1 MKNNQGSVMVLT
13 ILVMMV
19 VTVLGTIVI
28 NMTMVS
34 YKMKKTNT
42 RAEQNLYLSEAGLD
56 EVFAAVKL
64 TTDEGIRSGN
74 LKVEEFYSTF
84 DIDVEKNKEDS
95 LFIGEDGN
103 IDEVYMKEHINKIF
117 TDEYKRYVKLNI
129 FPNLDSSNLVLTDN
143 CSITLD
149 PIDSWGFNF
158 DTDGIEELK
167 VISETRNNGVKRS
180 TRATIC
186 ISTPD
191 FFNPI
196 REDRVVE
203 MVNYIPLFD
212 QAIATDESVY
222 FKGKVYI
229 KGNVFAFSDLYGV
242 QVGEPGSDID
252 VEGNIYT
259 NGQISLIE
267 SDIRFTATDIYI
279 NDIDIS
285 DNSSY
290 LTAESI
296 VSKEEIM
303 DLENISY
310 TSLINDIGTAEN
322 HINNMGALD
331 FITDK
336 ILKIGN
342 EDNLENFGSQY
353 DSTNNGTTENEEFIF
368 ATTNSNDKNIYLLGK
383 GTEDFSEY
391 NSRDLVLNVNDK
403 DSYKGIIVS
412 KGNTYI
418 MGSLNFEGIIIS
430 YESIYF
436 DDIGYKVIKNSKR
449 VIYEMIDDDKIKT
462 EFNMDNAQP
471 KGSIVS
477 IDYSLTSPSGIT
489 SERLVE
495 MKDWSIIK

>member
-19 VTVLGTIVI
+19 VTILGAIVV

-34 YKMKKTNT
+34 YKMKITNT
-42 RAEQNLYLSEAGLD
+42 TAEQNLYLSESGLD

-64 TTDEGIRSGN
+64 TTDEGIKSGN
-74 LKVEEFYSTF
+74 HKVEEFYNTF
-84 DIDVEKNKEDS
+84 DIEVEKSKEDS
-95 LFIGEDGN
+95 LFIDDDGN
-103 IDEVYMKEHINKIF
+103 IDELYMRDHVNKIF
-117 TDEYKRYVKLNI
+117 TDEYKNYVKVNI
-129 FPNLDSSNLVLTDN
+129 FDNLDSSNLVLTDN

-149 PIDSWGFNF
+149 PINSGGFNF
-158 DTDGIEELK
+158 DTNGDEELK
-167 VISETRNNGVKRS
+167 VISETRNKGVKRA

-212 QAIATDESVY
+212 QAIAADKDVY
-222 FKGKVYI
+222 LKGKVYI
-229 KGNVFAFSDLYGV
+229 KGNVFAYSDLYGIL
-242 QVGEPGSDID
+242 VGGEGSDID
-252 VEGNIYT
+252 IEGDIYT
-259 NGQISLIE
+259 NGQITLND
-267 SDIRFTATDIYI
+267 SDIRLKAYDIYL
-279 NDIDIS
+279 NNIDIS
-285 DNSSY
+285 DSSSY

-296 VSKEEIM
+296 ISKEEIV
-303 DLENISY
+303 DLENITY
-310 TSLINDIGTAEN
+310 TSLINDISMAEKY
-322 HINNMGALD
+322 INTMGDID
-331 FITDK
+331 FITDEV
-336 ILKIGN
+336 LKISN
-342 EDNLENFGSQY
+342 QY
-353 DSTNNGTTENEEFIF
+353 DATNNGTTENDEYIF

-383 GTEDFSEY
+383 GAEDFTGYE
-391 NSRDLVLNVNDK
+391 SRDLVLNLSDK
-403 DSYKGIIVS
+403 ESYKGIIVS

-495 MKDWSIIK
+495 MKNWSIIK

>member
-19 VTVLGTIVI
+19 VTILGTIVI

-34 YKMKKTNT
+34 YQMKKTNT
-42 RAEQNLYLSEAGLD
+42 TAEQNLYLSESGLD

-64 TTDEGIRSGN
+64 TTDEGIKSGN
-74 LKVEEFYSTF
+74 LKVEEFYTTF
-84 DIDVEKNKEDS
+84 DIEVEKSKDDS
-95 LFIGEDGN
+95 LFIGDDGN
-103 IDEVYMKEHINKIF
+103 VDEVYMKEHVNKIF

-129 FPNLDSSNLVLTDN
+129 FVNLDSNNLVLTDN

-149 PIDSWGFNF
+149 PINSWGFNF
-158 DTDGIEELK
+158 DTNGEEELK
-167 VISETRNNGVKRS
+167 VTSETRNKGVKRA

-212 QAIATDESVY
+212 QAIAADKDVY
-222 FKGKVYI
+222 LKGKVYI
-229 KGNVFAFSDLYGV
+229 KGNVFAYSDQYGLLV
-242 QVGEPGSDID
+242 EESGSDIEID
-252 VEGNIYT
+252 GNIYT
-259 NGQISLIE
+259 NGLITLNN
-267 SDIRFTATDIYI
+267 SDIRFKAIDIYL
-279 NDIDIS
+279 NNIDIL
-285 DNSSY
+285 DPSSY

-296 VSKEEIM
+296 VSKEEVVN
-303 DLENISY
+303 LESI
-310 TSLINDIGTAEN
+310 TSNSITKDIIEAESQ
-322 HINNMGALD
+322 INNMGDID
-331 FITDK
+331 FLTDK
-336 ILKIGN
+336 VLKI
-342 EDNLENFGSQY
+342 ENQY
-353 DSTNNGTTENEEFIF
+353 NATNNGTTESEKFIF

-383 GTEDFSEY
+383 GAEDFTGY
-391 NSRDLVLNVNDK
+391 DSRDLVLNVDDK

-412 KGNTYI
+412 KGSTYI
-418 MGSLNFEGIIIS
+418 MGSINFEGIIIS
-430 YESIYF
+430 YENIYF

-462 EFNMDNAQP
+462 EFNMENAQP

-477 IDYSLTSPSGIT
+477 IDYSLTSPSGIA

>member
-19 VTVLGTIVI
+19 VTILGAIVV

-42 RAEQNLYLSEAGLD
+42 TAEQNLYLSESGLD

-64 TTDEGIRSGN
+64 TTYEGIKSGN
-74 LKVEEFYSTF
+74 LKVEEFYNTF
-84 DIDVEKNKEDS
+84 DIEAEKNKEDS
-95 LFIGEDGN
+95 LFIGDDGN
-103 IDEVYMKEHINKIF
+103 INEVYMRAHVNKIF
-117 TDEYKRYVKLNI
+117 TDEYKKYVKLNI

-149 PIDSWGFNF
+149 PINSWGFNF
-158 DTDGIEELK
+158 DTNGEEELK
-167 VISETRNNGVKRS
+167 VTSETRNKGVKRAI
-180 TRATIC
+180 RATIC

-212 QAIATDESVY
+212 QAIAAEKDVY

-229 KGNVFAFSDLYGV
+229 KGNVFSYSDQDGILVEGA
-242 QVGEPGSDID
+242 GSDID
-252 VEGNIYT
+252 VKGNIYT
-259 NGQISLIE
+259 NGLIALIDN
-267 SDIRFTATDIYI
+267 DIRFNAHDIYSHS
-279 NDIDIS
+279 IDIS
-285 DNSSY
+285 DDSSY

-296 VSKEEIM
+296 VSKEEIVE
-303 DLENISY
+303 LENIIY
-310 TSLINDIGTAEN
+310 NSLVNDITKAEN
-322 HINNMGALD
+322 HINNMGDVD
-331 FITDK
+331 FLTDEV
-336 ILKIGN
+336 LKISN
-342 EDNLENFGSQY
+342 QY
-353 DSTNNGTTENEEFIF
+353 DATNNGKTENDEYIF

-383 GTEDFSEY
+383 GAEDFTSYEP
-391 NSRDLVLNVNDK
+391 RDLVLNLSDK
-403 DSYKGIIVS
+403 ENYKGIIVS

-418 MGSLNFEGIIIS
+418 MGNLNFEGIIIS
-430 YESIYF
+430 YENIYF
-436 DDIGYKVIKNSKR
+436 DDIGEKVIKNNKR
-449 VIYEMIDDDKIKT
+449 VIYEMIDDDKIRT
-462 EFNMDNAQP
+462 EFNMENAQP

-477 IDYSLTSPSGIT
+477 IDYSLTSPSGIA

>member
-56 EVFAAVKL
+56 EVFASVKL
-64 TTDEGIRSGN
+64 TTDEGIKSGN

-84 DIDVEKNKEDS
+84 DIEAEKSKEDS
-95 LFIGEDGN
+95 LFIGDDGN
-103 IDEVYMKEHINKIF
+103 IDEVYMKEHVNKIF

-129 FPNLDSSNLVLTDN
+129 FPNLDSSKLVLTDN
-143 CSITLD
+143 CRITLD
-149 PIDSWGFNF
+149 PINSWGFNF
-158 DTDGIEELK
+158 DSDGIEELK
-167 VISETRNNGVKRS
+167 VISETRNKGVKRAI
-180 TRATIC
+180 RATIC

-212 QAIATDESVY
+212 QAIAADKDVY
-222 FKGKVYI
+222 LNGKVYI
-229 KGNVFAFSDLYGV
+229 KGNVFAYSDLYGLLV
-242 QVGEPGSDID
+242 EEAGSDIEID
-252 VEGNIYT
+252 GNIYT
-259 NGQISLIE
+259 NGLITLNN
-267 SDIRFTATDIYI
+267 SDIRFKAIDIYL
-279 NDIDIS
+279 NNIDIS
-285 DNSSY
+285 DTSSY

-296 VSKEEIM
+296 VSKEEIA
-303 DLENISY
+303 DLENITY
-310 TSLINDIGTAEN
+310 TSLINDISMAEKY
-322 HINNMGALD
+322 INTMGDID
-331 FITDK
+331 FITDEV
-336 ILKIGN
+336 LKISN
-342 EDNLENFGSQY
+342 QY
-353 DSTNNGTTENEEFIF
+353 DATNNGNTENDEYIF

-383 GTEDFSEY
+383 GAEDFTGYE
-391 NSRDLVLNVNDK
+391 SRDLVLNLSDK
-403 DSYKGIIVS
+403 ESYKGIIVS

-495 MKDWSIIK
+495 MKNWSIIK